1 MDRIIVEIKCPFC
14 GATHT
19 VEVFEADFVAW
30 QDGALAQNVF
40 PYLSATE
47 REQLVSHICPNC
59 QDSIF
64 GSDEDKLEDYE
75 EPEDI
80 DSDFGFDPY
89 CGCYTYDCQQ
99 VSKKV
104 EKKS

>member
-1 MDRIIVEIKCPFC
+1 VGE
-14 GATHT
+14 
-19 VEVFEADFVAW
+19 
-30 QDGALAQNVF
+30 LAQNAF

-47 REQLVSHICPNC
+47 REQLISHICPKC

-64 GSDEDKLEDYE
+64 GSDEDEFEDEDFE

-89 CGCYTYDCQQ
+89 EGCYTYDC
-99 VSKKV
+99 
-104 EKKS
+104 

>member
-1 MDRIIVEIKCPFC
+1 MDRIIVEIECPFC

-19 VEVFEADFVAW
+19 VKVFEANFVAW
-30 QDGALAQNVF
+30 QDGALAQNAF

-47 REQLVSHICPNC
+47 REQLISRICPNC

-64 GSDEDKLEDYE
+64 GSDE

-89 CGCYTYDCQQ
+89 EGCYTYDC
-99 VSKKV
+99 
-104 EKKS
+104 